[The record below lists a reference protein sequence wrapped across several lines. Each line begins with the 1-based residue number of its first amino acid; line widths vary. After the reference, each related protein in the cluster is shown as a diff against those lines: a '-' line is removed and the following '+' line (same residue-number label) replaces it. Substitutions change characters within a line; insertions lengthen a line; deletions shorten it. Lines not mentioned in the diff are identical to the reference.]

1 MSQNIFGIQ
10 VISAFQVFLTVAQYF
25 SNYRLIMRW
34 YQDNPKVN
42 NSRARA
48 IQVGVPASGSTI
60 VDGATGLGEGMAVP
74 EADRDV
80 HVRPIYNDK
89 KIAIPAI
96 PLINED
102 GEEIVESEDD
112 SKAAVDHFK
121 QSIYDND
128 LCDKEEGLNVD
139 TASKLMYSSSPVDM
153 KVTKNIRRRSSSKK
167 KNAFG

>member
-1 MSQNIFGIQ
+1 M
-10 VISAFQVFLTVAQYF
+10 
-25 SNYRLIMRW
+25 
-34 YQDNPKVN
+34 
-42 NSRARA
+42 
-48 IQVGVPASGSTI
+48 
-60 VDGATGLGEGMAVP
+60 P

-153 KVTKNIRRRSSSKK
+153 KVTKNIRRRTSSKK